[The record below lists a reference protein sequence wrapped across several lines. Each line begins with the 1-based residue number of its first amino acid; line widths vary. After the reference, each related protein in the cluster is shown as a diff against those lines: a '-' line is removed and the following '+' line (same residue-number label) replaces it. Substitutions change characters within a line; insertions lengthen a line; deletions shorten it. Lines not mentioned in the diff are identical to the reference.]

1 MMMRVARELGYTLS
15 ELTQRMSRE
24 EFQLWILLFEVEA
37 KEQQDAMRKSK
48 RR

>member
-1 MMMRVARELGYTLS
+1 MRVARDLGYTLS

-24 EFQLWILLFEVEA
+24 ELQLWVLLYEVEA
-37 KEQQDAMRKSK
+37 KEQQEAMKKAK

>member
-1 MMMRVARELGYTLS
+1 MRVARDLGYTLS

-24 EFQLWILLFEVEA
+24 EMQLWVLLYEVEA
-37 KEQQDAMRKSK
+37 KEQQDAMKKAK

>member
-1 MMMRVARELGYTLS
+1 MRVARELGYTLS

-24 EFQLWILLFEVEA
+24 ELQLWVLLYEVEA
-37 KEQQDAMRKSK
+37 KEQQEAMKKAK